1 MQRIL
6 IIDDDDKL
14 RTTLRSLLENAG
26 YTVDEAEDGAQGL
39 ARFREN
45 SADLVITDIVMPE
58 REGLGTIMEL
68 KREAPKLKIIAMS
81 GGGKFTPNGYL
92 RMAEKL
98 GAVQTIAKPFTKDLV
113 LSAVKEVLQGE
124 T

>member
-58 REGLGTIMEL
+58 REGLETIMEL

-98 GAVQTIAKPFTKDLV
+98 GAVHTIAKPFTKDLV
-113 LSAVKEVLQGE
+113 LSAVKEVLQRE